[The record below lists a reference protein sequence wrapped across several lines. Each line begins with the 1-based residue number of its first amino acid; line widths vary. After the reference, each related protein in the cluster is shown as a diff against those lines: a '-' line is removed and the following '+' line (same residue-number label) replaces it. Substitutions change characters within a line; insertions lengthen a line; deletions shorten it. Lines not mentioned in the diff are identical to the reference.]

1 MRSRMRLGD
10 FLVAYLRRAGVEH
23 IFGLPGDLVLGLF
36 HRFGRTRGL
45 EIVTFSHEPSVG
57 FAADGYAR
65 STRRLGVVCV
75 TYGAGGHNVVN
86 PIAAAYAEQVPLLVV
101 SGGPG
106 EAEQKLG
113 GIHHQVKDVEGQFRI
128 FRELTCD
135 ARILRHPG
143 VAASEVHE
151 LVTRILSEHRP
162 GYLEIHRDML
172 DVSIPVPR
180 EIVEWDGS
188 FPRPGSD
195 GRKLAEAVAETAERL
210 RRAKRPILI
219 GGVELFRERAEK
231 HFLALAEKL
240 AAPVVTTMLAKG
252 VFPMDHPL
260 HMGIHMGP
268 FSPPAISRRVKDADL
283 VLSMGNQLTDMNLG
297 AAAPQVRRETSVWA
311 VNERVNVSFHTY
323 TDVQLGD
330 FTARLVREKLPR
342 FGERVVYRDNLRR
355 SRFVPD
361 GATPLS
367 INDLLLEVNHF
378 LAGHTGYDVIAESG
392 DMLFGGLEIRQPGG
406 GLYFAQ
412 GYYASMGFGIPA
424 SMGAQIGTGRRA
436 IVLCGDGGFQMTGP
450 EISFAPLRGL
460 APIVVLVN
468 NSGWGIF
475 RAVTPRQDL
484 LEIPPWPYAEL
495 AQSWGGVGIRAE
507 TRQELR
513 EALRAAHEV
522 RDFVIVECIVP
533 KRDASP
539 ISRLYIRASARKAA
553 TREAGRGGTSPVTAR
568 GRRLK
573 ARRR

>member
-10 FLVAYLRRAGVEH
+10 FLVSYLRRAGVEH

-45 EIVTFSHEPSVG
+45 EIVTFSHEPAVG

-65 STRRLGVVCV
+65 STRRLGVICV

-86 PIAAAYAEQVPLLVV
+86 PVAAAYAEQVPLLVV

-135 ARILRHPG
+135 ARILRHPNL
-143 VAASEVHE
+143 VATEVHE
-151 LVTRILSEHRP
+151 VVTNILSQHRP
-162 GYLEIHRDML
+162 GYLEIHRDMV
-172 DVSIPVPR
+172 DVPIPVPK
-180 EIVEWDGS
+180 EIIEWDGS
-188 FPRPGSD
+188 FARPSSD
-195 GRKLAEAVAETAERL
+195 ERKLSEAVTETAARL
-210 RRAKRPILI
+210 HRAKRPILI
-219 GGVELFRERAEK
+219 GGVELHRERAER

-240 AAPVVTTMLAKG
+240 GAPVATSMLAKG

-260 HMGIHMGP
+260 HMGIHIGP
-268 FSPPAISRRVKDADL
+268 FSPPEISRRVIGADL

-330 FTARLVREKLPR
+330 FVARLGREKLPR
-342 FGERVVYRDNLRR
+342 FRERVVYRDNLRR
-355 SRFVPD
+355 TRFVP
-361 GATPLS
+361 GARTPLS

-378 LAGHTGYDVIAESG
+378 LAGHEGYDVVAESG
-392 DMLFGGLEIRQPGG
+392 DMLFGGLEIRQPAG

-412 GYYASMGFGIPA
+412 GYYASMGFAVPA
-424 SMGAQIGTGRRA
+424 SMGAQIGTGRRS

-450 EISFAPLRGL
+450 EISFAPQRGL
-460 APIVVLVN
+460 SQIIVLVN

-475 RAVTPRQDL
+475 RSVTPRQDL
-484 LEIPPWPYAEL
+484 LDLPPWPYAEL

-513 EALRAAHEV
+513 EGLRAAHEV

-533 KRDASP
+533 RLDASP
-539 ISRLYIRASARKAA
+539 ISRRYIRASARK
-553 TREAGRGGTSPVTAR
+553 GGAR
-568 GRRLK
+568 QAK